1 MLITHKYCLIMLI
14 PFLSLIRVLV
24 VLNETL
30 RNKDQ
35 NTINYYYD
43 RINITLLVY

>member
-1 MLITHKYCLIMLI
+1 MLI